1 MKKQKEYHPSMQ
13 PYLDGQVI
21 LFDKPLTW
29 TSFDIIKKVRYQTRI
44 AKVGHAGTLDPLA
57 TGLLIVCTGKFT
69 KQINDYMG
77 MEKEY
82 TGTITLGATTPTFD
96 LESEPANFISL
107 ENITEQKVL
116 DATAQFTGAIMQ
128 MPPMHSAIKKDGQRL
143 YYAARSGEVVEI
155 DPRPVT
161 IYEFEITGIELPVVH
176 FRVRCSTG
184 TYIRSLANDFGAAL
198 GVGGYLS
205 SLRRTKIG
213 SFAVEDA
220 MQIVSFEEHIATL
233 KGETNTKL

>member
-1 MKKQKEYHPSMQ
+1 
-13 PYLDGQVI
+13 
-21 LFDKPLTW
+21 
-29 TSFDIIKKVRYQTRI
+29 VRYQTRI

-82 TGTITLGATTPTFD
+82 TGTITLGASTPTFD
-96 LESEPANFISL
+96 LESEPTNAISL

-116 DATAQFTGAIMQ
+116 DATAAFTGAIMQ

-161 IYEFEITGIELPVVH
+161 IYEFEITNIELPVVH

-213 SFAVEDA
+213 SFTVDDA
-220 MQIVSFEEHIATL
+220 MQITAFEKHIATL
-233 KGETNTKL
+233 KGETDTEL

>member
-21 LFDKPLTW
+21 LFDKPLKW

-96 LESEPANFISL
+96 LESEPTNFISL
-107 ENITEQKVL
+107 EHI
-116 DATAQFTGAIMQ
+116 TAQKCW
-128 MPPMHSAIKKDGQRL
+128 MPPLSLQELLCKCHPCTRPLKRMDSA
-143 YYAARSGEVVEI
+143 
-155 DPRPVT
+155 
-161 IYEFEITGIELPVVH
+161 
-176 FRVRCSTG
+176 
-184 TYIRSLANDFGAAL
+184 YI
-198 GVGGYLS
+198 
-205 SLRRTKIG
+205 
-213 SFAVEDA
+213 
-220 MQIVSFEEHIATL
+220 
-233 KGETNTKL
+233 

>member
-1 MKKQKEYHPSMQ
+1 
-13 PYLDGQVI
+13 
-21 LFDKPLTW
+21 
-29 TSFDIIKKVRYQTRI
+29 
-44 AKVGHAGTLDPLA
+44 
-57 TGLLIVCTGKFT
+57 
-69 KQINDYMG
+69 MG

-96 LESEPANFISL
+96 LESEPAQHTSVNHL
-107 ENITEQKVL
+107 TEEQIRA
-116 DATAQFTGAIMQ
+116 ATSAFTGDIMQ
-128 MPPMHSAIKKDGQRL
+128 MPPIHSAIKKDGKRL

-161 IYEFEITGIELPVVH
+161 IYEFSITAIDMPFVQ

-205 SLRRTKIG
+205 NLRRTKIG
-213 SFAVEDA
+213 LFDVVDA
-220 MQIVSFEEHIATL
+220 MQIANFENHIAAL
-233 KGETNTKL
+233 KGETDSKL

>member
-21 LFDKPLTW
+21 LFDKPLKW

-57 TGLLIVCTGKFT
+57 TGLLIVCTGNFT

-96 LESEPANFISL
+96 LESEPTNITSL
-107 ENITEQKVL
+107 ENITPQKVL

-143 YYAARSGEVVEI
+143 YYAARSGEIVEI

-161 IYEFEITGIELPVVH
+161 IYDFEITGIELPVVH

-184 TYIRSLANDFGAAL
+184 TYIRSLVHDFGQAL
-198 GVGGYLS
+198 GVGAYMSG
-205 SLRRTKIG
+205 LRRTKIG
-213 SFAVEDA
+213 TFNVEDA
-220 MQIVSFEEHIATL
+220 MQWEALEKEINTL
-233 KGETNTKL
+233 LEG

>member
-1 MKKQKEYHPSMQ
+1 MPRLHLPELSCKCH
-13 PYLDGQVI
+13 
-21 LFDKPLTW
+21 
-29 TSFDIIKKVRYQTRI
+29 RCTR
-44 AKVGHAGTLDPLA
+44 
-57 TGLLIVCTGKFT
+57 LL
-69 KQINDYMG
+69 
-77 MEKEY
+77 
-82 TGTITLGATTPTFD
+82 
-96 LESEPANFISL
+96 
-107 ENITEQKVL
+107 
-116 DATAQFTGAIMQ
+116 
-128 MPPMHSAIKKDGQRL
+128 KKDGQRL

-161 IYEFEITGIELPVVH
+161 IYEFEITNIELPIVH

-220 MQIVSFEEHIATL
+220 MQITAFEQHIATL
-233 KGETNTKL
+233 KGETNTEL